1 MTNNDPELD
10 FERKLGMTF
19 WNMNSEQLFFE
30 RELGKNW
37 ERITCL

>member
-1 MTNNDPELD
+1 
-10 FERKLGMTF
+10 
-19 WNMNSEQLFFE
+19 MNSEQLFFERELGITFFFE